1 MGFMKQARSKTGLQF
16 FLCPRQM
23 MTIKLSLLFTSLT
36 VFFAG
41 CSTVGQPIQ
50 GQDLLSTIPA
60 DPHQT
65 TPPHWVTAD
74 IAEPNPY
81 LPKELAGDVWKI
93 DTDSIKYEHGWTW
106 VWERFI
112 PSPKMG
118 VAIGIQVAETYRGI
132 NCQTRETT
140 EWLHR
145 YRSTDGTFIREGEA
159 NTDWDLHKMP
169 AIAGPYA
176 REVEIVCPR
185 IQGETARYQSL
196 NVGSGIRLSVPSTW
210 TVLSEAQKDQMH
222 AELRRYIGNEVD
234 AENAAPLLFQAV
246 SGPGWQVEA
255 ITINVKTPASFK
267 PSDIRRVA
275 AQLPRAL
282 SGEIEKNMRELLQRV
297 GSRLTRFE
305 GTKIQEFSGYPAA
318 ISSYEY
324 ARGSSRKRGRL
335 MIVFTDTYEI
345 TITQSTPV
353 ERGDEAMARMDRI
366 RDSILVQ

>member
-1 MGFMKQARSKTGLQF
+1 MT
-16 FLCPRQM
+16 
-23 MTIKLSLLFTSLT
+23 TIKLSLLFTSLT
-36 VFFAG
+36 ILFAG
-41 CSTVGQPIQ
+41 CSVAGHQLQ
-50 GQDLLSTIPA
+50 AQDLLSTIPA

-65 TPPHWVTAD
+65 TPPHWVTVD
-74 IAEPNPY
+74 NAEPNPD
-81 LPKELAGDVWKI
+81 LPKDLAGNVWKI
-93 DTDSIKYEHGWTW
+93 DTNSVKYEYGWTW

-118 VAIGIQVAETYRGI
+118 EAIGIQVAETYRGI
-132 NCQTRETT
+132 NCQTREAT

-145 YRSTDGTFIREGEA
+145 YRSTNGTFIREGEA
-159 NTDWDLHKMP
+159 NTDWDLHKTP

-176 REVEIVCPR
+176 REVEIVCPH
-185 IQGETARYQSL
+185 IQDETVRYQSL

-210 TVLSEAQKDQMH
+210 TVVSEAQKDKMH
-222 AELRRYIGNEVD
+222 GELRGYIGNEVD
-234 AENAAPLLFQAV
+234 AESAAPLLFQAV
-246 SGPGWQVEA
+246 SGPGWEVEA
-255 ITINVKTPASFK
+255 ITINMKTPASVK

-282 SGEIEKNMRELLQRV
+282 SGEIEINMRELLRRV
-297 GSRLTRFE
+297 GSQLTRFD

-335 MIVFTDTYEI
+335 MIVFTDTREI

-353 ERGDEAMARMDRI
+353 ERGDEAIARMDRI

>member
-1 MGFMKQARSKTGLQF
+1 MDLKF
-16 FLCPRQM
+16 FQLSASM
-23 MTIKLSLLFTSLT
+23 MALTIKLSFLSASLAVLL
-36 VFFAG
+36 VG
-41 CSTVGQPIQ
+41 CSAVGQPIQ

-60 DPHQT
+60 DPHQIA
-65 TPPHWVTAD
+65 PPHWVTAD

-81 LPKELAGDVWKI
+81 LSEELTGNVWKI
-93 DTDSIKYEHGWTW
+93 DTASVKYEQGWTW

-118 VAIGIQVAETYRGI
+118 AAIGIQVAETYRGI

-145 YRSTDGTFIREGEA
+145 YRRTDGTFIREGET

-169 AIAGPYA
+169 AIGGPYA
-176 REVEIVCPR
+176 REVEIVCSH
-185 IQGETARYQSL
+185 IQGETVRYQAF

-210 TVLSEAQKDQMH
+210 TVVSEAQKDQMH

-246 SGPGWQVEA
+246 SGPGWEVEA
-255 ITINVKTPASFK
+255 LTINVKTPASFK

-305 GTKIQEFSGYPAA
+305 GTKIQEFSGHPAA

-324 ARGSSRKRGRL
+324 AKGTSRKRGRL
-335 MIVFTDTYEI
+335 TIVFTDTSEI

-353 ERGDEAMARMDRI
+353 ERGDKAMDRMDRI
-366 RDSILVQ
+366 RNSILVP